1 MDLASIFFGTR
12 NYIIN
17 GITNASSVSDGEVF
31 LYQHVCPILK
41 IYGLVE
47 NEKVAGVR
55 YRRYGIT
62 EKGLD
67 LLAYMDKE
75 KK

>member
-1 MDLASIFFGTR
+1 M
-12 NYIIN
+12 
-17 GITNASSVSDGEVF
+17 
-31 LYQHVCPILK
+31 K
-41 IYGLVE
+41 
-47 NEKVAGVR
+47 KVAGVR

-75 KK
+75 KN